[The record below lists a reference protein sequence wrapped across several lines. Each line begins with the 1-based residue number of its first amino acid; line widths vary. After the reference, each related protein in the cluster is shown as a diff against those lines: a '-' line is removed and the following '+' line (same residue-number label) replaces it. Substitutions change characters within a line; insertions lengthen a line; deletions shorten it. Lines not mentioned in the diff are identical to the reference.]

1 MPLSLRAVSL
11 DLDNTL
17 WETPPVLVRAEAA
30 LEAWLARH
38 APAITAEFDSSR
50 FRQLRAE
57 LASREPGRAHDV
69 TWLRTEALRHAA
81 RLAGYPEALADQAF
95 QVFWRER
102 NTLELYA
109 EVSSAL
115 ARLAARVPVYA
126 LTNGNA
132 CVQQVGIGRYFAGAI
147 DAPSAGAAKPDRE
160 IYRRLVDLAAVPA
173 GAILHV
179 GDDALADVHGARAA
193 GLQAA
198 WMNRSGAEWPVELP
212 LPDHEV
218 ANLTAVAELVESRT

>member
-17 WETPPVLVRAEAA
+17 WDTPPVLVRAEAT
-30 LEAWLARH
+30 LEAWLAEH
-38 APAITAEFDSSR
+38 APGIAALFDSGK
-50 FRQLRAE
+50 FRRLRSE

-69 TWLRTEALRHAA
+69 TWLRTEALKHAA
-81 RLAGYPEALADQAF
+81 SLAGYPAALADEAF
-95 QVFWRER
+95 EVFWRER

-109 EVSSAL
+109 EVNVAL
-115 ARLAARVPVYA
+115 ARLASLVPVYA

-160 IYRRLVDLAAVPA
+160 IYRRLVDLAAIPA

-179 GDDALADVHGARAA
+179 GDDALADVHGARSA

-198 WMNRSGAEWPVELP
+198 WMNRTGAEWPAELP

-218 ANLTAVAELVESRT
+218 ADLTAVAELVEARL